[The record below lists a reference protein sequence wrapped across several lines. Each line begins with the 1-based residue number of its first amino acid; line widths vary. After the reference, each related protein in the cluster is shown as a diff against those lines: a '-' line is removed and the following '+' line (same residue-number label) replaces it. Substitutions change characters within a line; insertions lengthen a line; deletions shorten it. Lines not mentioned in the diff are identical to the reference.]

1 VQINSLRTFSGTN
14 DNDGETL
21 QKQAEQARQ
30 EDLLTAVS
38 LARRADQLAQD
49 LLGRL
54 P

>member
-1 VQINSLRTFSGTN
+1 MIRA
-14 DNDGETL
+14 ERIRTL

-30 EDLLTAVS
+30 EDLVTGVN

-49 LLGRL
+49 LHNRL